1 MVRLDALKT
10 QIDTSG
16 LKMQSIAEKLGMSRA
31 SLWKKLSGRVEF
43 KVSEITEICKVL
55 NLSND
60 ERDSI
65 FFS

>member
-10 QIDTSG
+10 QINTSG
-16 LKMQSIAEKLGMSRA
+16 LKMQSVAEKLGMSRA
-31 SLWKKLSGRVEF
+31 SLWKKLSGKVEF

-60 ERDSI
+60 ERDHI

>member
-1 MVRLDALKT
+1 MVKLDVLKT
-10 QIDTSG
+10 RIRTSG
-16 LKMQSIAEKLGMSRA
+16 LKTQSVAEKLGISRA

-43 KVSEITEICKVL
+43 KASEIAGLSKVL
-55 NLSND
+55 DLSND